1 MSDDTTPTETDD
13 LDDLLDAAGAAEESD
28 EVEAAASEDTA
39 AEVDSDAADTESD
52 AEDEAAEADDES
64 DADADADDD
73 DGDDLDDL
81 LSAAGAGEDD
91 EDEVAASADDGPAES
106 AEADDEDE
114 AAAAPV
120 EEAPAKPRRVNPW
133 LLPGDY
139 YVVHTYAGYEKKVKE
154 NLASRIQSMNMDD
167 RIYDVIIPT
176 EEAVEIKGGKKQHV
190 EKKVFPGYVL
200 VRMDLDDESW
210 YVVRNTPAVTGFV
223 GPPGARP
230 VPLSRQ
236 EVEKIL
242 AQPEEDEA
250 TDGETT
256 KVKKT
261 TVDYDVNENVRV
273 TSGPFADFTGTISE
287 INADQEKLKVLV
299 SIFGR
304 ETPVE
309 LTFDQVAKL

>member
-1 MSDDTTPTETDD
+1 MSETPPPET
-13 LDDLLDAAGAAEESD
+13 
-28 EVEAAASEDTA
+28 
-39 AEVDSDAADTESD
+39 
-52 AEDEAAEADDES
+52 
-64 DADADADDD
+64 

-81 LSAAGAGEDD
+81 LSAAGAEVDESAPADDADEPTADDADEPTADAASSDD
-91 EDEVAASADDGPAES
+91 EPADGADAAADG
-106 AEADDEDE
+106 E
-114 AAAAPV
+114 AAA
-120 EEAPAKPRRVNPW
+120 PAPRRRLSPY

-139 YVVHTYAGYEKKVKE
+139 YVVHTYAGYEAKVKE
-154 NLASRIQSMNMDD
+154 NLLSRIHSMNMDD

-176 EEAVEIKGGKKQHV
+176 EDAVEIKAGKKQQV
-190 EKKVFPGYVL
+190 KKKVFPGYVL

-230 VPLSRQ
+230 VPLSRA

-242 AQPEEDEA
+242 VQPEEE
-250 TDGETT
+250 ETT
-256 KVKKT
+256 GEKPKKT
-261 TVDYDVNENVRV
+261 TVDYEVDENVRV

>member
-1 MSDDTTPTETDD
+1 MSDEPTPTPAEAQSDTAPADTVPAD
-13 LDDLLDAAGAAEESD
+13 AVAEDTQPAEGTDAADAVQQDEPAETTAD
-28 EVEAAASEDTA
+28 EDAAAASE
-39 AEVDSDAADTESD
+39 AESE
-52 AEDEAAEADDES
+52 
-64 DADADADDD
+64 
-73 DGDDLDDL
+73 DDLDDL
-81 LSAAGAGEDD
+81 LSAAGADSAVDTDPAAEGPVELEEED
-91 EDEVAASADDGPAES
+91 AADADVEQDAVPAEP
-106 AEADDEDE
+106 
-114 AAAAPV
+114 AP
-120 EEAPAKPRRVNPW
+120 KRRPNPM

-139 YVVHTYAGYEKKVKE
+139 YVVHTYAGYEAKVKE

-167 RIYDVIIPT
+167 RIYEVIIPT
-176 EEAVEIKGGKKQHV
+176 EDAVEIKGGKKQQV
-190 EKKVFPGYVL
+190 KKKVFPGYVL

-223 GPPGARP
+223 GPPGTRP
-230 VPLSRQ
+230 VPLSRS

-242 AQPEEDEA
+242 VQPEEEDEA
-250 TDGETT
+250 APGES

-261 TVDYDVNENVRV
+261 VIDYEVDENVRV

>member
-1 MSDDTTPTETDD
+1 MSDDTTPTGTDD
-13 LDDLLDAAGAAEESD
+13 LDDLLDAAGAEDDEDTTAVAEEPEPS
-28 EVEAAASEDTA
+28 
-39 AEVDSDAADTESD
+39 
-52 AEDEAAEADDES
+52 
-64 DADADADDD
+64 

-81 LSAAGAGEDD
+81 LSAAGAEEDADDADADDAD
-91 EDEVAASADDGPAES
+91 EDVPAEEAA
-106 AEADDEDE
+106 AEEDE
-114 AAAAPV
+114 AA
-120 EEAPAKPRRVNPW
+120 EEAPAAPARPRRMNPW

-223 GPPGARP
+223 GPPGAKP

-242 AQPEEDEA
+242 VQPEEDEEG
-250 TDGETT
+250 TETT
-256 KVKKT
+256 KAKKT
-261 TVDYDVNENVRV
+261 TVDYEVDENVRV